1 MTLADMPKPVL
12 PNSTL
17 RSYAMI
23 GIVLYA
29 FGFVLNSIGNSLTQ
43 FWLIPYADTI
53 SALGFVVALYTASL
67 AGLGTRLVVLI
78 GLVYGIGTFYVVE
91 PDLTYANSGV
101 QIGSANM
108 SHYIGLGLVGFTMI
122 LLVALAFYF
131 TRVKSPN
138 SSQPKIDPGSPN

>member
-1 MTLADMPKPVL
+1 
-12 PNSTL
+12 
-17 RSYAMI
+17 MI

-43 FWLIPYADTI
+43 FWLIPYATTI

-108 SHYIGLGLVGFTMI
+108 SHYVGLGLVGFTMV

-131 TRVKSPN
+131 TRVKSPH
-138 SSQPKIDPGSPN
+138 SSLPKVDPGSQN